1 LAVVEPEKQKSVESL
16 LDSTAY
22 HSYLAERRTA
32 IFNRLHPITIQS
44 TLSSSNPIQRLVMGY
59 MMGYKLMLT
68 DKQARALKPDDKPVF
83 DGKVTGLL
91 LTPSKSGCKWTLR
104 FTSPL
109 TGKRR
114 DAGLGTYPETSIA
127 EAREKAHAMRKIID
141 IGQDPI
147 EQRLKEREAAAVAI
161 AALTFEKAARTVH
174 EELKPGWKN
183 EKHAAQWISTLETYV
198 FPKLGNRKL
207 DAISPGACADVLR
220 PIWLTKAE
228 TASRT
233 RQRMHAV
240 MQWAWAHGHIT
251 ANPVTVVDHL
261 LPKQSVK
268 AEHQPAMPWAM
279 VPKFVA
285 THLAGHQP
293 TDSTRAALLLLILT
307 STRSGEVRG
316 ATWDEFDLEE
326 RIWKI
331 PAERM
336 KAKEPHRVPLSE
348 VAAALVQTLKEQR
361 LHDSLVFPSPREK
374 VLSDMTLTALL
385 RRVKAESDTA
395 GRVATAHGFRSSFRD
410 WASEH
415 GYARDLAQRALA
427 HTVAN
432 KVEAAYH
439 RTDLLEQRRPLMEA
453 WARHVYST

>member
-1 LAVVEPEKQKSVESL
+1 
-16 LDSTAY
+16 
-22 HSYLAERRTA
+22 
-32 IFNRLHPITIQS
+32 
-44 TLSSSNPIQRLVMGY
+44 
-59 MMGYKLMLT
+59 MLT
-68 DKQARALKPDDKPVF
+68 DKQARALSSGDKPVF

-91 LTPSKSGCKWTLR
+91 LTPTKSGCKWTLR
-104 FTSPL
+104 FTSPI

-127 EAREKAHAMRKIID
+127 EAREKALTMRRLID
-141 IGQDPI
+141 NGEDPI
-147 EQRLKEREAAAVAI
+147 DHRDRERAVAAAAAAV
-161 AALTFEKAARTVH
+161 LTFEKAARQLH

-198 FPKLGNRKL
+198 FPKMGGKKL
-207 DAISPGACADVLR
+207 DAITPADCADVLR

-240 MQWAWAHGHIT
+240 MQWAWAHGHVT
-251 ANPVTVVDHL
+251 ANPVSVIDHI
-261 LPKQSVK
+261 LPKQSSK
-268 AEHQPAMPWAM
+268 PEHQPAMPWRH

-285 THLAGHQP
+285 AHLADHAP
-293 TDSTRAALLLLILT
+293 NDSTRAALLFLILT
-307 STRSGEVRG
+307 ATRSGEVRG
-316 ATWDEFDLEE
+316 ATWDEFDLHA
-326 RIWKI
+326 RVWNI
-331 PAERM
+331 PGSRM
-336 KAKEPHRVPLSE
+336 KTKEPHRVPLSE
-348 VAAALVQTLKEQR
+348 HALTLINALKQSQ
-361 LHDSLVFPSPREK
+361 LHDTLVFPSPREK

-385 RRVKAESDTA
+385 RRIKAESDTP
-395 GRVATAHGFRSSFRD
+395 GRFATAHGFRSSFRD

-415 GYARDLAQRALA
+415 GYARDLAERALA

-453 WARHVYST
+453 WARHLYAG

>member
-1 LAVVEPEKQKSVESL
+1 
-16 LDSTAY
+16 
-22 HSYLAERRTA
+22 
-32 IFNRLHPITIQS
+32 
-44 TLSSSNPIQRLVMGY
+44 
-59 MMGYKLMLT
+59 MLT
-68 DKQARALKPDDKPVF
+68 DKQARALKPGDKPVF

-91 LTPSKSGCKWTLR
+91 LTPSQSGCKWTLR
-104 FTSPL
+104 FTSPV

-127 EAREKAHAMRKIID
+127 EAREKALAMRKLID
-141 IGQDPI
+141 SGEDPI
-147 EQRLKEREAAAVAI
+147 DQRNREREAAAAAA
-161 AALTFEKAARTVH
+161 AALTFEKAARQVH
-174 EELKPGWKN
+174 QDLKPGWKN

-207 DAISPGACADVLR
+207 DAISPGDCADVLR

-251 ANPVTVVDHL
+251 ANPVTVIDHI
-261 LPKQSVK
+261 LPKQFGK
-268 AEHQPAMPWAM
+268 PEHQPAMPWRQ
-279 VPKFVA
+279 VPKFVTA
-285 THLAGHQP
+285 HLAEHKP

-307 STRSGEVRG
+307 ATRSGEVRG
-316 ATWDEFDLEE
+316 ATWDEFDLNSGT
-326 RIWKI
+326 WSI
-331 PAERM
+331 PGHRM
-336 KAKEPHRVPLSE
+336 KAKEPHRVPLSGHA
-348 VAAALVQTLKEQR
+348 VALVKTLKEIR
-361 LHDSLVFPSPREK
+361 LHETLVFPSPREK

-385 RRVKAESDTA
+385 RRVKAESDTPD
-395 GRVATAHGFRSSFRD
+395 RFATAHGFRSSFRD
-410 WASEH
+410 WASER
-415 GYARDLAQRALA
+415 GYARDLAERALA

-453 WARHVYST
+453 WAKHVYSTLTITPQESANTPPP